1 MRVSVLFPAAL
12 LASSALS
19 LSQALP
25 LAAQD
30 TTPETPTAP
39 EPSYLESFL
48 EENLSADNQY
58 ITVTGLNGAF
68 SSQAVIDE
76 ITVAD
81 TEGVWLRL
89 RGAEL
94 DWNRLALLRG
104 NLSINHLKAAEIAV
118 LRQPKPLPP
127 DPSLPSPE
135 ATPFQL
141 PDLPVAIELGEISV
155 ARILLDETL
164 FGFAASLNLQGGLK
178 LAEGSLTTQL
188 EVNRLDKPGDR
199 LSLEAGYAK
208 DSRQITLDL
217 ALQEASGGL
226 ISTALALPAAPSLQ
240 LDIKGSGPVEDF
252 AAQIALSS
260 NGSNRLAGQIELTAL
275 AAPPEAGTG
284 ATGTP
289 DDGATSAAAG
299 IGFTADLGGDIDAL
313 LLPDYRPFFG
323 PDLKLALRGSS
334 TSTAGLVLDSFALRS
349 QALRLSGAL
358 AMTPAGQL
366 DTANIRAAI
375 TPPPGQAAVLLPLPG
390 ADTTLA
396 GTEILAQK
404 TSDGPWSLSAEL
416 TQLSHPEALIDTAL
430 ITAQGRLSL
439 DDSGAQQLDG
449 DVTAKLQGLK
459 LRDPALAAAVG
470 REVSLS
476 SHLTTQGAA
485 AFSLHELLLQG
496 QDYQASGDLGFAGLE
511 SGLQVTGDLRVGAG
525 NLQRFSAL
533 AGQPLSGAV
542 QGQIQGALTPLSG
555 AFEAD
560 LALQGQGVSAG
571 IDVLDQ
577 LTEGTL
583 ALTFKGGRD
592 TAGLEIK
599 QFTLLSGQISAEA
612 SGTLDSRAGSLH
624 LQAGLKDLNLLVP
637 QVSGALTLEGDL
649 TRSGDSLSGQ
659 LQLKGP
665 HASFAQLQGRAQ
677 LDGAADVTFEASLE
691 EMQRFVPELP
701 GRLSATG
708 EARRRDGRWQ
718 ITSDAKAPSGA
729 EARLAGSFDESS
741 GLADITATGQARL
754 EGANPFITPNLLSGT
769 AAFDLALKGAPT
781 LAALSGSITTRGAA
795 MALPAAA
802 QRLDDINA
810 TVTLQNAG
818 AQLQVSARPRDGGSL
833 RLTGPIALTPPFDA
847 ALKIGMSDVTLTDH
861 LSYETL
867 LNGALSFAGPLA
879 GNSRLSGRIDIGESN
894 INLNTAGGAISAA
907 PIPPIRHIGESRP
920 VRQTRARADLI
931 QTTASTGSSSNIALD
946 LLIDAP
952 NRIFARGR
960 GLNAELG
967 GRIQLRGSTAALAP
981 AGQIS
986 LKRGTFDILGRRLEL
1001 DEGRITLLGDLKPHL
1016 EFRSSAS
1023 TATGSATLEIE
1034 GPLDA
1039 PQIKVTSDPPRP
1051 SEEALALLLFGDNI
1065 DDLSPLALARLAKSA
1080 LDLSGRG
1087 LGNQSRLRDATG
1099 ADNVEVGLD
1108 NIGSGLLG
1116 LGGYIGE
1123 KAYTD
1128 FNVNTEGDSELSINI
1143 DLTDSVTVTGT
1154 VDSEGESGFGLF
1166 FKRDY

>member
-1 MRVSVLFPAAL
+1 MRAPGLFPAAL

-19 LSQALP
+19 LTLVSPLISP
-25 LAAQD
+25 LAAQ
-30 TTPETPTAP
+30 ETAP

-48 EENLSADNQY
+48 EETLSAENQY

-81 TEGVWLRL
+81 AEGVWLRL

-104 NLSINHLKAAEIAV
+104 NLSINHLKAAEITV

-127 DPSLPSPE
+127 DPSLPAPE

-141 PDLPVAIELGEISV
+141 PDLPVAIELGEISI
-155 ARILLDETL
+155 ARILLDESL

-178 LAEGSLTTQL
+178 LAEGSLATQL
-188 EVNRLDKPGDR
+188 KVNRLDKPGDR
-199 LSLEAGYAK
+199 LSLEAGYAR

-226 ISTALALPAAPSLQ
+226 IATALALPAAPSLQ
-240 LDIKGSGPVEDF
+240 LDIKGTGPVEDF
-252 AAQIALSS
+252 TAQIALSS
-260 NGSNRLAGQIELTAL
+260 NGSNRLSGRVELAAL
-275 AAPPEAGTG
+275 ADATDAGT
-284 ATGTP
+284 
-289 DDGATSAAAG
+289 DDTRDTAAAAG
-299 IGFTADLGGDIDAL
+299 IAFAADLGGDIDAL

-323 PDLKLALRGSS
+323 PGLQMTLRGSTS
-334 TSTAGLVLDSFALRS
+334 STAGLALDSFALRS
-349 QALRLSGAL
+349 QALRLTGAL
-358 AMTPAGQL
+358 ALTPAGLL

-375 TPPPGQAAVLLPLPG
+375 TPPPGQAAVILPLPG

-404 TSDGPWSLSAEL
+404 TSDGPWSVSAEL
-416 TQLSHPEALIDTAL
+416 TQLSHPQALIKTGV
-430 ITAQGRLSL
+430 ITAKGQLSL
-439 DDSGAQQLDG
+439 DETGAQQLDG
-449 DVTAKLQGLK
+449 DIAADLQGLK
-459 LRDPALAAAVG
+459 LRDPALAEAAG
-470 REVSLS
+470 SEISLS
-476 SHLTTQGAA
+476 SHLTTQGGAA
-485 AFSLHELLLQG
+485 AFTLQNLLLQG
-496 QDYQASGDLGFAGLE
+496 QDYQASGDLGFEGLE
-511 SGLQVTGDLRVGAG
+511 SGLKVTGDLRIGAG

-542 QGQIQGALTPLSG
+542 QSQIKGSLTPLSG

-571 IDVLDQ
+571 IALVDQ
-577 LTEGTL
+577 LTEGNL
-583 ALTFKGGRD
+583 ALTFKGARGAD
-592 TAGLEIK
+592 GLDIDR
-599 QFTLLSGQISAEA
+599 FTLLGGQISAEA
-612 SGTLDSRAGSLH
+612 SGSLDSRAGSLH
-624 LQAGLKDLNLLVP
+624 LRAGLKDLNPLVP

-649 TRSGDSLSGQ
+649 ARSGDSLTGQ

-665 HASFAQLQGRAQ
+665 HASFAQLQGSAQ

-708 EARRRDGRWQ
+708 KAQRRDGRWQ

-729 EARLAGSFDESS
+729 AAHLAGSFDERS
-741 GLADITATGQARL
+741 GLADITAKGQARL

-769 AAFDLALKGAPT
+769 AAFDLALKGAPA
-781 LAALSGSITTRGAA
+781 LAALTGSITTRGAA

-810 TVTLQNAG
+810 TVTLRDAR
-818 AQLQVSARPRDGGSL
+818 AQLQVSARPRDGGAL
-833 RLTGPIALTPPFDA
+833 QLTGPMALTPPFDA
-847 ALKIGMSDVTLTDH
+847 SLKIGISDVTLSDH

-867 LNGALSFAGPLA
+867 LNGALTFNGPLA
-879 GNSRLSGRIDIGESN
+879 GNSNLSGRIDIGESN

-907 PIPPIRHIGESRP
+907 PIPPIRHIGETP
-920 VRQTRARADLI
+920 AVRLTRARAGLI
-931 QTTASTGSSSNIALD
+931 QTAASTGSSSNINLD

-981 AGQIS
+981 SGQIS

-1023 TATGSATLEIE
+1023 TASGSATLEIE

-1051 SEEALALLLFGDNI
+1051 SEEALALLLFGDNL

-1087 LGNQSRLRDATG
+1087 LGNQSRLREATG

-1143 DLTDSVTVTGT
+1143 DLTESVTVTGT